1 MAWNVRYDMLTTPT
15 SKDSKVTLIKNDTP
29 FLRSHIKHTLGC
41 VHVVENEY
49 D

>member
-15 SKDSKVTLIKNDTP
+15 SKDSKVTLIKKHTP
-29 FLRSHIKHTLGC
+29 FLDHILNNTLGC